1 MRTKLLGVFAAVLLL
16 AACETAPETTGA
28 ASGSGQQAG
37 AGAGV
42 GSQATTARATT
53 ARAVT
58 PGSAEDLVANVGDR
72 VFFDLDKYNLK
83 PEARAQI
90 EKWAAWLRQ
99 HPQNRVTIEG
109 HADERGTREYNLALG
124 ARRANSAKEHL
135 VALGIAA
142 ARLNTISYGEE
153 KPQALG
159 STEQAW
165 SQNRRAVLTL
175 TTGAPRS

>member
-28 ASGSGQQAG
+28 AAGSGQQ

-42 GSQATTARATT
+42 GSQATTARTVA
-53 ARAVT
+53 

-72 VFFDLDKYNLK
+72 VFFDLDKYTLK

-142 ARLNTISYGEE
+142 NRLNTISYGEE

-159 STEQAW
+159 SNEQAW
-165 SQNRRAVLTL
+165 SQNRRGVLTL

>member
-37 AGAGV
+37 AGV
-42 GSQATTARATT
+42 GSQATT

-83 PEARAQI
+83 PEAHAQI